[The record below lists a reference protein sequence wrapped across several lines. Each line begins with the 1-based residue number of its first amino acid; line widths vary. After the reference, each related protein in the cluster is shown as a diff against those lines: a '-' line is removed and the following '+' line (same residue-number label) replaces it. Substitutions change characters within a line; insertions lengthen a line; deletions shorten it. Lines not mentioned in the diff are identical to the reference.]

1 MAGKIDI
8 ENDNLVFTLIGVD
21 KVLALK
27 SKLMIPLKHVKSI
40 STATADWNY
49 FKMLKVMG
57 ARIPKVVVDGMFLS
71 KEGLLFYEMHD
82 PNKCITVE
90 LENEKYK
97 KVVFEVSDKE
107 TTAKM
112 IQEAL
117 DRLH

>member
-1 MAGKIDI
+1 LAGKISV
-8 ENDNLVFTLIGVD
+8 ENDNLVFTLTGVD

-27 SKLMIPLKHVKSI
+27 SKLTIPLKHVKSV
-40 STATADWNY
+40 STAKADWNY
-49 FKMLKVMG
+49 FKMLKVAG
-57 ARIPKVVVDGMFLS
+57 TRIPELVVDGRFLS

-82 PNKCITVE
+82 PDKCITVE

-97 KVVFEVSDKE
+97 KVIFEVSDKE
-107 TTAKM
+107 EKKKM

>member
-1 MAGKIDI
+1 MAGKVNI
-8 ENDNLVFTLIGVD
+8 ENDNLVFTLTGVD

-27 SKLMIPLKHVKSI
+27 SKLTVPLKHIKSVSI
-40 STATADWNY
+40 DKADWNY
-49 FKMLKVMG
+49 FKMLKVAG
-57 ARIPKVVVDGMFLS
+57 TRIPELVVDGRFLS

-82 PNKCITVE
+82 PDKCITVE

-107 TTAKM
+107 ATAKM

-117 DRLH
+117 DRLQ

>member
-8 ENDNLVFTLIGVD
+8 ENDNLIFTLTGVD

-27 SKLMIPLKHVKSI
+27 SKLTIPLKRVKSV

-49 FKMLKVMG
+49 FKMLKVAG
-57 ARIPKVVVDGMFLS
+57 TKIPKVVVDGRFLS

-97 KVVFEVSDKE
+97 KVIFEVPDKE

>member
-8 ENDNLVFTLIGVD
+8 ENYNLIFILTGVD

-27 SKLMIPLKHVKSI
+27 SKLTIPLNHVKSVSI
-40 STATADWNY
+40 DKADWNY
-49 FKMLKVMG
+49 FKMLKVM
-57 ARIPKVVVDGMFLS
+57 ATRIPEVVADGIFVS
-71 KEGLLFYEMHD
+71 KEGFLFYEMHD

-97 KVVFEVSDKE
+97 KIIFEVSDKE
-107 TTAKM
+107 TSAKM

-117 DRLH
+117 DGLH

>member
-1 MAGKIDI
+1 MTGKINI
-8 ENDNLVFTLIGVD
+8 ENDNLVFILTGVD

-27 SKLMIPLKHVKSI
+27 SKLVIPLKHIKSV
-40 STATADWNY
+40 STDIADWNY
-49 FKMLKVMG
+49 FKMLKVSG
-57 ARIPKVVVDGMFLS
+57 TRIPKMVVDGMFLS

-97 KVVFEVSDKE
+97 KIVFEVSDKE
-107 TTAKM
+107 ATAKM
-112 IQEAL
+112 INDAF

>member
-1 MAGKIDI
+1 MAGKINV
-8 ENDNLVFTLIGVD
+8 ENDNLVFTLTGVD

-27 SKLMIPLKHVKSI
+27 SKLTVPLKHITSV
-40 STATADWNY
+40 STAKADWNY
-49 FKMLKVMG
+49 FKMLKVAG
-57 ARIPKVVVDGMFLS
+57 TRIPELVVDGRFLS

-82 PNKCITVE
+82 PDKCITVE

-107 TTAKM
+107 ASAKM

-117 DRLH
+117 DRLQ